1 MESKE
6 REIKKIVLIE
16 PTSPDFHIFTR
27 YHVLPRLGT
36 IILGTIL
43 QKNGYEVK
51 VFIEDIKELDFAEVF
66 SADLVC
72 ISTIT
77 STAPRAYEV
86 AKQVK
91 KYGIPVAMGG
101 PHTSYLTEEALEYCD
116 FVLRGEAEQTILE
129 FVSALKRGE
138 GYEEVK
144 GLSFVKEGEI
154 FHNEKPPFCQDL
166 DSIPFPNFS
175 LIQGFHKNKNKSTS
189 RYNAAITPVLTS
201 RGCPNDCHFCV
212 VTEMFGRKYRFRS
225 RENVMEELR
234 RLLDPEYIFFYDD
247 NFTAS
252 PRRTKE
258 LLRSMIDENL
268 CPPWSAQVCI
278 DIGRDREL
286 LDLMKKS
293 NCHNCYIGLESINP
307 DTLRAYNKKQTLEE
321 MKEGLI
327 QLKRRGIRVHGM
339 FVFGSDEDSVD
350 TIRQTVKFA
359 TKNHIDT
366 IQFMILTPLPGSKF
380 YYDLDSSDR
389 LISRDWSLYDAHHV
403 VYEPKKMTFFEL
415 QFETFKAMAK
425 FYSWRQ
431 ILKRVAKFDFYN
443 SVVKAYGNRMIK
455 KWKKRNAYF
464 VELTKGF
471 TSDAGKRIEIAAR
484 KTAEDIKERVRQFQ
498 ARERLSQLYR
508 SNQGSLNPPAKKDPN
523 RE

>member
-1 MESKE
+1 MESKV
-6 REIKKIVLIE
+6 REVKKIVFIE
-16 PTSPDFHIFTR
+16 PTSPDYHIFTR

-91 KYGIPVAMGG
+91 NYRIPVVMGG
-101 PHTSYLTEEALEYCD
+101 PHPSSMPEEALGYCD
-116 FVLRGEAEQTILE
+116 FVLRGEAEQTILD
-129 FVSALKRGE
+129 FVDALKEGE

-144 GLSFVKEGEI
+144 GLSFVKEGAI
-154 FHNEKPPFCQDL
+154 SHNEIPPFYQDL
-166 DSIPFPNFS
+166 DAFPFPNFS
-175 LIQGFHKNKNKSTS
+175 LIQGFRKHKNKSASRFTS
-189 RYNAAITPVLTS
+189 KITPVLTS
-201 RGCPNDCHFCV
+201 RGCPNDCHFCA
-212 VTEMFGRKYRFRS
+212 VTKMFGRKYRFRS

-234 RLLDPEYIFFYDD
+234 QLNPEYIFFYDD

-252 PRRTKE
+252 PSRTKE
-258 LLRSMIDENL
+258 LLRSMIAEKL
-268 CPPWSAQVCI
+268 CPHWSAQVCI
-278 DIGRDREL
+278 DVGRDREL

-327 QLKRRGIRVHGM
+327 QLRRRGIRVHGM
-339 FVFGSDEDSVD
+339 FVFGSDEDSID
-350 TIRQTVKFA
+350 TIRQTVRFA
-359 TKNHIDT
+359 TKYHIDT
-366 IQFMILTPLPGSKF
+366 IQFMILTPLPGTKF
-380 YYDLDSSDR
+380 YHDLDSQGR

-443 SVVKAYGNRMIK
+443 SLLKAYGNRVIK

-464 VELTKGF
+464 VELTKEF

-484 KTAEDIKERVRQFQ
+484 KTAEDIKERVRQFH

-508 SNQGSLNPPAKKDPN
+508 SNEGTIHPPAKKDLN
-523 RE
+523 RK